1 MNVCART
8 EAEIGK
14 DFERHIIP
22 AFQPTFREMMATW
35 CPKCAGD
42 VTIRFCGIGRRR
54 YDAWRELRRLF
65 WQGGRNL
72 GKSLVVCK
80 PLVPHKTEQQ
90 KKADRLKFVWF
101 EELSD
106 FNGSNKNKEVK

>member
-1 MNVCART
+1 MNFCART

-22 AFQPTFREMMATW
+22 AFRPTFREMMATW

-42 VTIRFCGIGRRR
+42 VTFRFCGRGR
-54 YDAWRELRRLF
+54 YDAWRELRRIF
-65 WQGGRNL
+65 WNGGRNL
-72 GKSLVVCK
+72 GKSFLVVRN
-80 PLVPHKTEQQ
+80 PLVPEKTEQQ
-90 KKADRLKFVWF
+90 KKAEMLKFVWL